1 MTVAEMS
8 AGRFT
13 RSGVLAIAGLVLV
26 VGACGESDDGDA
38 SADTAT
44 AAEHEC
50 EADGSV
56 EAPSDSEAVF
66 TMSEWSV
73 HAPSESLKAGN
84 VRVVADNVGGA
95 AHELVIIRAN
105 SLDDLT
111 VVDGKVDEDAL
122 RTGAFI
128 GEIEEFPPGSKCDA
142 TFALSAGAYIFLCNI
157 AGKNT
162 DGTALSHF
170 ENGMSAIVTVE

>member
-1 MTVAEMS
+1 MTL
-8 AGRFT
+8 AGMPASRTTRF
-13 RSGVLAIAGLVLV
+13 GVLAIAGLVLI
-26 VGACGESDDGDA
+26 VGACGDSDDENA

-44 AAEHEC
+44 AAAHEC
-50 EADGSV
+50 KADGTV
-56 EAPSDSEAVF
+56 DAPSDSEAVF
-66 TMSEWSV
+66 TMTEWSIR
-73 HAPSESLKAGN
+73 PPTESLKAGN

-95 AHELVIIRAN
+95 AHELVIIRAD

-122 RTGAFI
+122 PTGAFI
-128 GEIEEFPPGSKCDA
+128 GEIEEFPAGSKCDA
-142 TFALSAGAYIFLCNI
+142 TFALSAGTYILLCNI